1 MLHLDGG
8 SHSGSGTIVRFGVAL
23 AALAGQELEITNIR
37 AKRDQPGLRP
47 QHLAAVKAVAELVQG
62 SLEGGAVGSRE
73 LCFRP
78 GPLPAGVTYHWDIGT
93 AGSTTMLALAI
104 LPVAV
109 FASGPCTFRL
119 SGGLFQDFA
128 PSAFHFQHALL
139 PLLRRMGLKAD
150 LHILRPGYVPTGG
163 GSIEMEV
170 EPVSGHLKPLRLIDP
185 VRDLRFWGISLASRL
200 GERKVAQRMASS
212 CQQVLAQRRLRA
224 EIRTLDDDTALQA
237 GAGLAVF
244 AEGPG
249 TMIGAD
255 RAGALRRSAESI
267 GRSVAHA
274 LLEDLDSGAAV
285 DRHLADQLVIFAAL
299 AEGTSEFLIPTA
311 TDHVQT
317 NGWLVETILG
327 ARTQIEGRL
336 LRIQGVGYER
346 RA

>member
-1 MLHLDGG
+1 
-8 SHSGSGTIVRFGVAL
+8 
-23 AALAGQELEITNIR
+23 
-37 AKRDQPGLRP
+37 
-47 QHLAAVKAVAELVQG
+47 
-62 SLEGGAVGSRE
+62 
-73 LCFRP
+73 
-78 GPLPAGVTYHWDIGT
+78 
-93 AGSTTMLALAI
+93 MLALAI
-104 LPVAV
+104 LPVAA

-139 PLLRRMGLKAD
+139 PLLRRMGLK
-150 LHILRPGYVPTGG
+150 
-163 GSIEMEV
+163 V

-185 VRDLRFWGISLASRL
+185 VRDLRLWGISLASRL

-212 CQQVLAQRRLRA
+212 CQQELAQRRLRA
-224 EIRTLDDDTALQA
+224 EIRTIDDDTALQA

-311 TDHVQT
+311 TDHVLT
-317 NGWLVETILG
+317 NGWLVETILR
-327 ARTQIEGRL
+327 ARTQMEGHL
-336 LRIQGVGYER
+336 LRIHGVGYGR
-346 RA
+346 RG